1 MEKKPDWII
10 HGVCDGQRVNFHTHG
25 MGRYGHKDLQIVLP
39 YPHQELCRIL
49 NTLGSQVRDGKVFT
63 DGERIPGIYE
73 DCDVRLMEFEETGR
87 TVLRVIV
94 PDKNN
99 RFPDEPGCEY
109 PYFIQTLPTDFL
121 VPVEKNRPIS

>member
-10 HGVCDGQRVNFHTHG
+10 HGVCDGQRVNFHTPG
-25 MGRYGHKDLQIVLP
+25 MDRYGHKDFQIVLP

-49 NTLGSQVRDGKVFT
+49 NTLGFQVRDGKVFSN
-63 DGERIPGIYE
+63 GESIPGIYE

-87 TVLRVIV
+87 MVLRVIV